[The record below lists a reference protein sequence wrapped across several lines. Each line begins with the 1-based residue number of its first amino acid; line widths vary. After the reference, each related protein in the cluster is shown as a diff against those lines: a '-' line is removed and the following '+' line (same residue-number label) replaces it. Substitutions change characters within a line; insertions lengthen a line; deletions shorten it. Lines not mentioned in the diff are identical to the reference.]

1 MIRFGRWTRARL
13 TSVAQTLDWRR
24 VGIFTPLAAAI
35 AISLVCGRDLTRKPL
50 IVVAVL
56 LFAVFSIMFQVV
68 PMREPV
74 LPIGT
79 RRAALLALL
88 AGVVVYIWFAET
100 RFFQQA
106 SPLSLFLLI
115 FIPLEIVLILIVRRA
130 ASAVRSSAAHRKLF

>member
-1 MIRFGRWTRARL
+1 
-13 TSVAQTLDWRR
+13 
-24 VGIFTPLAAAI
+24 
-35 AISLVCGRDLTRKPL
+35 
-50 IVVAVL
+50 
-56 LFAVFSIMFQVV
+56 
-68 PMREPV
+68 MREPV

-106 SPLSLFLLI
+106 SLLSLFLLI

>member
-1 MIRFGRWTRARL
+1 
-13 TSVAQTLDWRR
+13 VAQTLDWRR

-74 LPIGT
+74 FPIGT